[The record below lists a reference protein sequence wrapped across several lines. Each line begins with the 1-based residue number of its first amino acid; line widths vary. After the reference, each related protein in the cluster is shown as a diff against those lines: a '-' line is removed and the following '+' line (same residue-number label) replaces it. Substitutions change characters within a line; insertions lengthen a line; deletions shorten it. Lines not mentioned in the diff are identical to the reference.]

1 MSTPTTPF
9 YPATHDDAQAEVTAL
24 GLLAKDTT
32 MQAILAALQAM
43 APGLVT
49 TTQRGFLAPDAE
61 AIENG
66 FIKLATNAN
75 KGLMSASFAALLEDP
90 SKIIFFDNA
99 ATRSAAYHNAM
110 PKRGKNLGTS
120 VTAAQLNAI
129 ANRTYDGMWLGDY
142 WIISGRTHTIV
153 SFEPYYNV
161 GDTALQRGHIGVVTD
176 GGWTK
181 AWYADSN
188 DTSKGYVEKTDTK
201 AIRYYL
207 DNTIKPLIKAD
218 FGNDHV
224 LTYRALYPTTYS
236 SGVATGW
243 AWTDACVEL
252 LSEMEVYG
260 GQVWES
266 SPYEVGHSAR
276 QLDLFRID
284 PSFKY
289 NRSNWWLRGVH
300 SATGAAAVSWSGSA
314 SWGGASNVSGVR
326 PLSLIG

>member
-1 MSTPTTPF
+1 MSNPTVPF
-9 YPATHDDAQAEVTAL
+9 FPATHDDAQAEVTAL

-32 MQAILAALQAM
+32 MQAILTALQAI

-75 KGLMSASFAALLEDP
+75 KGLMSANFAALLEDP

-110 PKRGKNLGTS
+110 PKRGKYLGDHITND
-120 VTAAQLNAI
+120 QLNAI

-224 LTYRALYPTTYS
+224 LSYRALYPTTYS
-236 SGVATGW
+236 NGVATGW

-252 LSEMEVYG
+252 MSEIEVYG
-260 GQVWES
+260 AQVWES

-289 NRSNWWLRGVH
+289 NRSTWWLRGVH
-300 SATGAAAVSWSGSA
+300 SATWAARVRGDGCAYGGSA
-314 SWGGASNVSGVR
+314 SNVFGVR

>member
-1 MSTPTTPF
+1 MSAPKVPF

-24 GLLAKDTT
+24 GLLAKDST
-32 MQAILAALQAM
+32 MQLILAAIQAI

-110 PKRGKNLGTS
+110 PKRGKYLGDHITND
-120 VTAAQLNAI
+120 QLNAI

-142 WIISGRTHTIV
+142 WIINGHTHTIV

-161 GDTALQRGHIGVVTD
+161 GDTALQQGHIGIVSD
-176 GGWTK
+176 GGWTS
-181 AWYADSN
+181 AWYSSN
-188 DTSKGYVEKTDTK
+188 DTSRGYVSTASGTIRAYIKGTVEP
-201 AIRYYL
+201 AIQ
-207 DNTIKPLIKAD
+207 TD
-218 FGNDHV
+218 FGSSHV
-224 LTYRALYPTTYS
+224 LGYRALYPSAYS
-236 SGVATGW
+236 SGKATGW
-243 AWTDACVEL
+243 AWANAKTEL
-252 LSEMEVYG
+252 LSETEVYG
-260 GQVWES
+260 CQVWES

-284 PSFKY
+284 PAFKY
-289 NRSNWWLRGVH
+289 TRSTWWLRGVY
-300 SATGAAAVSWSGSA
+300 SAAAAARVDWPGYAYYHNA
-314 SWGGASNVSGVR
+314 SSVLGVR

>member
-24 GLLAKDTT
+24 GLLAKDASL
-32 MQAILAALQAM
+32 QAILLALQAM
-43 APGLVT
+43 TPGLVT

-75 KGLMSASFAALLEDP
+75 KGLMSASFAALLDDP

-110 PKRGKNLGTS
+110 PKRGKYLGDHI
-120 VTAAQLNAI
+120 TAEQLAAI
-129 ANRTYDGMWLGDY
+129 AARTYDGMWLGDY
-142 WIISGRTHTIV
+142 WIINGHTHTIV

-161 GDTALQRGHIGVVTD
+161 GDTALARGHIGVVTD
-176 GGWTK
+176 GGWTS
-181 AWYADSN
+181 AWFSSN
-188 DTSKGYVEKTDTK
+188 DTSGGYVNTATGTIRKYIQDTVAPAIKTD
-201 AIRYYL
+201 
-207 DNTIKPLIKAD
+207 
-218 FGNDHV
+218 FGSSHV
-224 LTYRALYPTTYS
+224 LSYRALYPTTYS

-289 NRSNWWLRGVH
+289 TRSYWWLRGVY
-300 SATGAAAVSWSGSA
+300 SGSGAAIVTRDGNADWWNA
-314 SWGGASNVSGVR
+314 SVVRGVR

>member
-1 MSTPTTPF
+1 MSNPTVPF

-24 GLLAKDTT
+24 GLLAKDST
-32 MQAILAALQAM
+32 MQLILAALQAI

-75 KGLMSASFAALLEDP
+75 KGLMSASFATLLEDP

-110 PKRGKNLGTS
+110 PKRGKYLGDHITND
-120 VTAAQLNAI
+120 QLNAI

-142 WIISGRTHTIV
+142 WIINGHTHTIV

-161 GDTALQRGHIGVVTD
+161 GDTALQQGHIGVVTD
-176 GGWTK
+176 GGWTS
-181 AWYADSN
+181 AWFSSN
-188 DTSKGYVEKTDTK
+188 DTSGGYVNTATGTIRKYLHDTVQPAIKTD
-201 AIRYYL
+201 
-207 DNTIKPLIKAD
+207 
-218 FGNDHV
+218 FGSTHV
-224 LTYRALYPTTYS
+224 LSYRALYPTTYS

-252 LSEMEVYG
+252 MSEMEVYG
-260 GQVWES
+260 AQVWES

-289 NRSNWWLRGVH
+289 NRSSWWLRGVI
-300 SATGAAAVSWSGSA
+300 SGSWAACVSRYGYADWGTA
-314 SWGGASNVSGVR
+314 SGVRGVR

>member
-1 MSTPTTPF
+1 MSTPATPF
-9 YPATHDDAQAEVTAL
+9 YPMTHDDALAL
-24 GLLAKDTT
+24 IT
-32 MQAILAALQAM
+32 ALQAF

-61 AIENG
+61 AIADG
-66 FIKLATNAN
+66 FIKLATSAN
-75 KGLMSASFAALLEDP
+75 KGLMSKAMAELLEDP

-99 ATRSAAYHNAM
+99 ATRNAAYHNGM
-110 PKRGKNLGTS
+110 PKRGKSLGAITND
-120 VTAAQLNAI
+120 QLANI
-129 ANRTYDGMWLGDY
+129 ADRKYDGLWLGDY
-142 WIISGRTHTIV
+142 WTMNGRTHTIV

-161 GDTALQRGHIGVVTD
+161 GDTALQRGHVGVVTD

-181 AWYADSN
+181 AWYAGSN
-188 DTSKGYVEKTDTK
+188 DTSRGYVEKTDTN

-207 DNTIKPLIKAD
+207 ENTVKPLIKTD
-218 FGNDHV
+218 FGADHV

-252 LSEMEVYG
+252 LSEVEVYG
-260 GQVWES
+260 AQVWES

-289 NRSNWWLRGVH
+289 NRSAWWLRGVH
-300 SATGAAAVSWSGSA
+300 SASTAALVHRAGSA
-314 SWGGASNVSGVR
+314 GGGGASDVLGVR

>member
-1 MSTPTTPF
+1 MGVNITELSGSNV
-9 YPATHDDAQAEVTAL
+9 A
-24 GLLAKDTT
+24 
-32 MQAILAALQAM
+32 AIIAALQALQ
-43 APGLVT
+43 PGLVT
-49 TTQRGFLAPDAE
+49 TTQRGLLAPDAE
-61 AIENG
+61 AIADG
-66 FIKLATNAN
+66 FIKLATSAN
-75 KGLMSASFAALLEDP
+75 KGLMSKQFAALLEDP

-120 VTAAQLNAI
+120 ITDAQI
-129 ANRTYDGMWLGDY
+129 AQIAGRTYDDLWLGDY
-142 WIISGRTHTIV
+142 WVINGHTHTIV

-188 DTSKGYVEKTDTK
+188 DTSRGYVEKTDAKSIRKYIKDTVEP
-201 AIRYYL
+201 AIK
-207 DNTIKPLIKAD
+207 TD
-218 FGNDHV
+218 FGSSHV
-224 LTYRALYPTTYS
+224 LSYRALYPSAYS
-236 SGVATGW
+236 SGVATNW

-252 LSEMEVYG
+252 MDEVEVYG
-260 GQVWES
+260 CQIWGS

-289 NRSNWWLRGVH
+289 TRAAWWLRSV
-300 SATGAAAVSWSGSA
+300 ASA
-314 SWGGASNVSGVR
+314 SMAARVNRAGNANGGDTSNVDAVR

>member
-1 MSTPTTPF
+1 MSTPATPF
-9 YPATHDDAQAEVTAL
+9 YPMTHDDAQALIT
-24 GLLAKDTT
+24 
-32 MQAILAALQAM
+32 ALQAF

-61 AIENG
+61 AIADG
-66 FIKLATNAN
+66 FIKLATSAN
-75 KGLMSASFAALLEDP
+75 KGLMSKAMAELLEDP

-99 ATRSAAYHNAM
+99 ATRNAAYHNGM
-110 PKRGKNLGTS
+110 PKRGKSLGAITS
-120 VTAAQLNAI
+120 DQLAKI
-129 ANRTYDGMWLGDY
+129 SDRKYDGLWLGDY
-142 WIISGRTHTIV
+142 WTMNGRTHTIV

-161 GDTALQRGHIGVVTD
+161 GDTALQRGHVGVVTD

-181 AWYADSN
+181 AWYAGSN
-188 DTSKGYVEKTDTK
+188 DTSRGYVEKTDTN

-207 DNTIKPLIKAD
+207 ENTVKPLIKTD
-218 FGNDHV
+218 FGADHV

-252 LSEMEVYG
+252 LSEVEVYG
-260 GQVWES
+260 AQIWES

-289 NRSNWWLRGVH
+289 NRSDWWLRGVS
-300 SATGAAAVSWSGSA
+300 SASNAADVNWSGGAGRWSA
-314 SWGGASNVSGVR
+314 SIVAGVR

>member
-1 MSTPTTPF
+1 MSTPATPF
-9 YPATHDDAQAEVTAL
+9 YPMTHDDAQAL
-24 GLLAKDTT
+24 
-32 MQAILAALQAM
+32 ISALQAF

-61 AIENG
+61 AIADG
-66 FIKLATNAN
+66 FIKLATSAN
-75 KGLMSASFAALLEDP
+75 KGLMSKAMAELLEDP

-99 ATRSAAYHNAM
+99 VTRNAAYHNGM
-110 PKRGKNLGTS
+110 PKRGKSLGAITS
-120 VTAAQLNAI
+120 DQLAKI
-129 ANRTYDGMWLGDY
+129 SDRKYDGLWLGDY
-142 WIISGRTHTIV
+142 WTMNGRTHTIV

-161 GDTALQRGHIGVVTD
+161 GDTALQRGHVGVVTD

-181 AWYADSN
+181 AWYAGSN
-188 DTSKGYVEKTDTK
+188 DTSRGYVEKTDTN

-207 DNTIKPLIKAD
+207 ENTVKPLIKTD
-218 FGNDHV
+218 FGADHV

-252 LSEMEVYG
+252 LSEVEVYG
-260 GQVWES
+260 AQVWES

-289 NRSNWWLRGVH
+289 NRSTWWLRGV
-300 SATGAAAVSWSGSA
+300 GSA
-314 SWGGASNVSGVR
+314 SGAADVSWNGNASRGDASGVLGVR